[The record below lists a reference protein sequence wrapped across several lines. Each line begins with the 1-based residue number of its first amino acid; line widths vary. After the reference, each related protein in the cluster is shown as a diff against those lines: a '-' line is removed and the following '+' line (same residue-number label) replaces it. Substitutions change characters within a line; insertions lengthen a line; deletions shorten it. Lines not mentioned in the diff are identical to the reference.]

1 MEPLTILRS
10 NDRFTFG
17 NGLSPTQSRQS
28 AFGDC
33 YPSLKATDDGEL
45 IAAERLHPKVLNRGC
60 RPATP

>member
-17 NGLSPTQSRQS
+17 NGLSWTQSRQS

-45 IAAERLHPKVLNRGC
+45 TAPERIHP
-60 RPATP
+60 